1 MHALSNFLR
10 SLGQRLEHLGA
21 RIEPFA
27 YIEHLQPSTKVISHL
42 GKSPQLGNLTFLA
55 PSASLIGNVT
65 VGNNSSIMYGSVLRG
80 DLSQSISVGSNS
92 FIGDN
97 VVIHVS
103 GSSSKHS
110 TQIGDGTFI
119 GSGAIIHGAT
129 IGNGCVIG
137 QNATVMDGAVIE
149 DGAYVLPGSTV
160 TKGKHILKSQVW
172 GHLPASHLGELTHL
186 ESSRIQELLNDNLK
200 ASEEHATEL
209 LKDVTT
215 FEKEE
220 DILIKKLNNQYD
232 EELEHEET
240 EEEMRKRVHWVDGVG
255 IPGEIFNKTN
265 KRFNID

>member
-1 MHALSNFLR
+1 MQAFSSFLR
-10 SLGQRLEHLGA
+10 TLGQSLERLGA

-27 YIEHLQPSTKVISHL
+27 YVEHLQPSTKVISHL

-65 VGNNSSIMYGSVLRG
+65 VGNNTSIMYGSVLRG
-80 DLSQSISVGSNS
+80 DLGQSISVGANS
-92 FIGDN
+92 FVGDN

-103 GSSSKHS
+103 GSMSKHS
-110 TQIGDGTFI
+110 TNIGEGSFI
-119 GSGAIIHGAT
+119 GSGAVIHGAT

-137 QNATVMDGAVIE
+137 QNATVMDGAVVE

-160 TKGKHILKSQVW
+160 TKGKHILKGQVW

-186 ESSRIQELLNDNLK
+186 ESSRIQELLNDNLL
-200 ASEEHATEL
+200 ASQEHATEL
-209 LKDVTT
+209 TKDIHTYEQERTV
-215 FEKEE
+215 
-220 DILIKKLNNQYD
+220 IVKKLLNQYED
-232 EELEHEET
+232 DGEES

-255 IPGEIFNKTN
+255 IPGEIFNKTK